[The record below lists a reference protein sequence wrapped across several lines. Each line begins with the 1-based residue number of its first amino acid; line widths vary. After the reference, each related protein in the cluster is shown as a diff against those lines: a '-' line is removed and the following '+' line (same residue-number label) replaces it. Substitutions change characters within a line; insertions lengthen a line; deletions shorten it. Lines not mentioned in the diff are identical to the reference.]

1 MTGISAP
8 LASASTLRAV
18 AAQNPAPPSGPSRPP
33 EKDEFQAASPDKH
46 KQAYETAYNAA
57 SAVGVLTRT
66 LGKAGQYFSLTMGA
80 MGVPQLGLG
89 GIFSLI
95 GGTYD
100 VAVGASQAK
109 NAAANRDGI
118 GALQGNLQVMQGLAT
133 YLALWGPVFGSTT
146 VGQVASIAALGAFA
160 ARLGVK
166 GYGALKAAAARKAEE
181 KAREAA
187 AASPQQAS
195 PQPPAGPPGGV
206 DPEGKGKDRKFEKAF
221 AFSHA
226 VDQFNRGLSGL
237 GAFWTN
243 VDSGIFGTRPGG
255 IFGILGFA
263 GGTYSLLAG
272 VAKTRASA
280 INRNK
285 VGTVDGV
292 LHTVQGLATIGAA
305 LGMGRIAGL
314 TAIGAWAGRTFYTIY
329 HQLKQLDEGKQ
340 SATPAQDL
348 SQKVGQWTARGIY
361 KVYEQI
367 KGEEAP
373 KAA

>member
-1 MTGISAP
+1 VTGISAP
-8 LASASTLRAV
+8 VASASTLRAV
-18 AAQNPAPPSGPSRPP
+18 AAGNPAPASGPSRPP
-33 EKDEFQAASPDKH
+33 EKDEFQTASPDKH

-57 SAVGVLTRT
+57 SAVGVFTRT
-66 LGKAGQYFSLTMGA
+66 LGKAGQYFSLTLGA

-109 NAAANRDGI
+109 NAAVNHDGI
-118 GALQGNLQVMQGLAT
+118 GALHGNLQVMQGLAT

-160 ARLGVK
+160 ARMGVK

-181 KAREAA
+181 KAAGA
-187 AASPQQAS
+187 GTSLPQQAS
-195 PQPPAGPPGGV
+195 SQPPGGV
-206 DPEGKGKDRKFEKAF
+206 DPEGKGKNRKFEKAF

-243 VDSGIFGTRPGG
+243 VDSGIFGTQPGG

-263 GGTYSLLAG
+263 GGTYSLLEG

-329 HQLKQLDEGKQ
+329 HQLKQLDEGKE
-340 SATPAQDL
+340 SAAPEDL
-348 SQKVGQWTARGIY
+348 SQKVGQWTAKGIY
-361 KVYEQI
+361 KVYERI